1 MKIKRSGFVYSIYR
15 RNLIHLWIV
24 AGILLLM
31 VVSMIV
37 KSHTYLANYLFFHR
51 EPDQA
56 RLTEFLEPNGLDL
69 SEVHTRTEASGG
81 EAALN
86 RTRTSMFFLD
96 NVYQEGSRYRFSMP
110 IAPELL
116 TDTGIYYD
124 DTYKAYTGI
133 TSREEVKALVPRE
146 NYLTEHLYFYEYGG
160 MRLIVAM
167 NTDFDL
173 ELAEMASM
181 RVTFAPM
188 SIYSVYMLEDL
199 CRAGYT
205 GEVNNFLIDCRETPV
220 DFEDDDF
227 KDLVMV
233 LPFMLAFLIP
243 SVLFTVWPQLH
254 PTYRQLDKFA
264 RSIPKAVEQVEK
276 NYAEFGI
283 LDQDKKTLFLEDWLV
298 TRSMFKSSIEKNYK
312 KQKN

>member
-1 MKIKRSGFVYSIYR
+1 MGIKRSGFVYSIYK

-24 AGILLLM
+24 AGILVLM
-31 VVSMIV
+31 VVSMAV
-37 KSHTYLANYLFFHR
+37 KSHEYLGNYLFFRR
-51 EPDQA
+51 EPDGAQ
-56 RLTEFLEPNGLDL
+56 LTEFLEPNGLDL
-69 SEVHTRTEASGG
+69 AEVHARTEENGG
-81 EAALN
+81 EMALN
-86 RTRTSMFFLD
+86 RTRTSMFFRD
-96 NVYQEGSRYRFSMP
+96 NVYQEGIRYRFSMP
-110 IAPELL
+110 ISADRL

-133 TSREEVKALVPRE
+133 TDREEVKALVPRE

-160 MRLIVAM
+160 MRLVVAM
-167 NTDFDL
+167 DSDLDL
-173 ELAEMASM
+173 ELGEMESM
-181 RVTFAPM
+181 RVTLAPM

-199 CRAGYT
+199 YQAGYT
-205 GEVNNFLIDCRETPV
+205 GEVNNFLIDCRKTPV

-243 SVLFTVWPQLH
+243 SVLFTVCPQLH

-276 NYAEFGI
+276 DYAEFGI
-283 LDQDKKTLFLEDWLV
+283 LDQDKKTMFLNDWLV

>member
-1 MKIKRSGFVYSIYR
+1 MKVKRSGFVYSIYQ

-24 AGILLLM
+24 AGVLLLM

-37 KSHTYLANYLFFHR
+37 KSHTYLANYLFFRR

-56 RLTEFLEPNGLDL
+56 GLTAFLEPNGLDL
-69 SEVHTRTEASGG
+69 SEVHERTEENGG

-86 RTRTSMFFLD
+86 RSRTSMFFLD

-110 IAPELL
+110 ITPELL

-146 NYLTEHLYFYEYGG
+146 NFLTEHLYFYEYGG
-160 MRLIVAM
+160 IRLVVAM
-167 NTDFDL
+167 NSDLDL
-173 ELAEMASM
+173 ELSEMASM
-181 RVTFAPM
+181 RVTLAPM

-199 CRAGYT
+199 YQAGYT
-205 GEVNNFLIDCRETPV
+205 GEVNNFLIDCRKTPV

-233 LPFMLAFLIP
+233 FPFMLAFLIP
-243 SVLFTVWPQLH
+243 SILFTICPQLH

-264 RSIPKAVEQVEK
+264 RSIPKAVEQVDADF
-276 NYAEFGI
+276 AEFGI
-283 LDQDKKTLFLEDWLV
+283 LDQDKKTMFLNDWLV